1 VNFILKYSDY
11 LERILVGTQAV
22 NGLKGTGPVQINGLW
37 GAIACVKQTG
47 AKVNSLVIQS
57 SSSGM
62 KRVRMNTS
70 KSEEF
75 FTGDHLRKLQSIFE
89 YEPGIEFSG
98 FASLETDVLQFE
110 KHIGP
115 SSPFPWGPRVVFHTH
130 FRTAGAELFSI
141 TDLFLFAC
149 APAFF
154 SLLFSEF
161 QVSVLEKRKPES
173 KFFSFFRKKLDALR
187 KGGHLRRNSGMN
199 SCYFSSILERKFP
212 ELKSIISHEQRIDF
226 ICKTM
231 DFKLT
236 EHKL

>member
-1 VNFILKYSDY
+1 MNFILNYLEH
-11 LERILVGTQAV
+11 LERILLGTQAV
-22 NGLKGTGPVQINGLW
+22 NGLKGTGPVQINGLED
-37 GAIACVKQTG
+37 AIAQVNRTG
-47 AKVNSLVIQS
+47 AKANSLVIQS
-57 SSSGM
+57 SCSGM
-62 KRVRMNTS
+62 KRVKMNTS

-75 FTGDHLRKLQSIFE
+75 FTVDHLRKLQSIFE
-89 YEPGIEFSG
+89 YEPEFEFSG

-115 SSPFPWGPRVVFHTH
+115 SSPFPWGPPVVFHTH
-130 FRTAGAELFSI
+130 FRTSGAELFSI

-161 QVSVLEKRKPES
+161 QISVLEKRKPDL

-212 ELKSIISHEQRIDF
+212 ELKSIFSHEQRIDF

-236 EHKL
+236 EYKI

>member
-1 VNFILKYSDY
+1 MNFILNYLEH
-11 LERILVGTQAV
+11 LERILLGTQAV
-22 NGLKGTGPVQINGLW
+22 NGLKGTGPAQINGLED
-37 GAIACVKQTG
+37 AIAQVNRTG
-47 AKVNSLVIQS
+47 AKANSLVIQS
-57 SSSGM
+57 SCSGM
-62 KRVRMNTS
+62 KRVKMNTS

-75 FTGDHLRKLQSIFE
+75 FTVDHLRKLQSIFE
-89 YEPGIEFSG
+89 YEPGFEFSG

-115 SSPFPWGPRVVFHTH
+115 SSPFPWGPPVVFHTH
-130 FRTAGAELFSI
+130 FRTSGAELFSI

-161 QVSVLEKRKPES
+161 QVSVLEKRKPDL

-212 ELKSIISHEQRIDF
+212 ELKSIFSHEQRIDF

-236 EHKL
+236 EYKI